1 MMAASYMDGKSKS
14 KSRFKKL
21 KATLQDTKNLY
32 PPLEYQEFI
41 ESKINYYSYCKSKN
55 LDIMPTFTMT
65 AEEYRKLGH
74 DVSIRKAFEFM
85 QHEELNRV
93 IAKPVLG
100 MGGADVEFFNASG
113 AKARTALSR
122 YFKKCMKKY
131 PGLVLQRV
139 VKGFGMSKE
148 CPELRMYFLGD
159 EYQYSVSANENCVLS
174 HPEAEGGTLKVPLE
188 KVKAVT
194 QKIIKKLPPIVM
206 HNGVRVPRMIT
217 RLDMGWRIDGKNQPF
232 MNEVEI
238 EPSLYLYKP
247 LKEEL
252 LNYIKGCAKQMVNIT
267 RRYVKGN
274 QASGKSSRHVRKT
287 HFLKHRPYSEKK

>member
-1 MMAASYMDGKSKS
+1 M
-14 KSRFKKL
+14 
-21 KATLQDTKNLY
+21 Y

-41 ESKINYYSYCKSKN
+41 ESKINYYSYCKAKN
-55 LDIMPTFTMT
+55 LEIAPTFTMT

-74 DVSIRKAFEFM
+74 DVSISKAFEFM
-85 QHEELNRV
+85 QHEDLSRV
-93 IAKPVLG
+93 IGKPVLG
-100 MGGADVEFFNASG
+100 MGGADVEFFNATG
-113 AKARTALSR
+113 PKARIGLSR

-131 PGLVLQRV
+131 PGLVLQKV

-174 HPEAEGGTLKVPLE
+174 HPEAEGGTLKVPLD
-188 KVKAVT
+188 KVKAVA

-217 RLDMGWRIDGKNQPF
+217 RLDMGWRVDGKNQPF

-247 LKEEL
+247 LREEL
-252 LNYIKGCAKQMVNIT
+252 LGYIKGCAKQMVNIT

-274 QASGKSSRHVRKT
+274 KASGKLSRHVRKT
-287 HFLKHRPYSEKK
+287 HFLKHRPYSAKK